1 MKGLPDPT
9 TTTTTSKSVFPKHP
23 SVSNPPADT
32 SHPPKSM
39 EPPPAQPRPPP
50 SSSSSP
56 AQVVS
61 PMDFH
66 APPLLDDGAA
76 ADSVWDFGD
85 LLDFAADDSLII
97 PWDEPPALDNPASA
111 PSDPDPDPSPGDPP
125 DGAPAAATI
134 RVRKRDP
141 RLVCSNFLAGRV
153 PCACPELDEKMEEE
167 AEGLPTKKRPRAPRG
182 AGPGMARCQ
191 VPSCKADIRELKG
204 YHRRH
209 RVCLRCANASA
220 VLLDGERKRYCQ
232 QCGKFHILSDFD
244 EGKRSCRRKL
254 ERHNKRRRRKPVDSG
269 AGLANEFQQD
279 IHSEDVGCDDED
291 GKDTLCL
298 SGHSG
303 EKEASL
309 EPEDGGVPTPETAPE
324 CQIIPTDSIASYVV
338 SRETQTE
345 SRKENSKYALSP
357 SCGDNRSA
365 YSSTCPTGRIS
376 FKLYDWNPAEFP
388 RRLRHQIFQWLASMP
403 VELEGY
409 IRPGCIVLTVFIAMP
424 KFMWGKLYEDPVSYI
439 DDFIL
444 RPGRM
449 LFGRGTVYIHIND
462 MVFHLMKDGTS
473 VAKVEA
479 GVRTPRLH
487 YVHPMCFE
495 AGKPMEFV
503 ACGSDLQQ
511 PQFRFLISF
520 AGKYLACDYG
530 AASSYSGSEG
540 GINCNSGHQLYNLH
554 IPCNEL
560 NQSGPAFIEVEN
572 HSGLSNFIPVLIGN
586 KEVCSEMRMI
596 QQRVDKSLLNEGL
609 QISDIGYSP
618 DSCRAFSRGQATLSE
633 FILDIAWMLKEPA
646 SENLHHILPVSQIQR
661 FSSLLSF
668 LMHHDSSIVLE
679 KILQRLDVLME
690 NVELTSESSTGK
702 NDADFRLLNT
712 QIDQARECLRKHQSS
727 KRVVLHSEH
736 LKRKE
741 ECSHQSF
748 PQNDVLS
755 AVTIANQ
762 DMERGESHR
771 VEVMIGSNFAN
782 KNEATPL
789 LDVELV
795 MNGNLFKEKPRSRV
809 LLNSVLR
816 TRPILYIAATAA
828 VCFGVCAVLLHPDK
842 VGEFAVSIHRSL
854 FDRRP

>member
-1 MKGLPDPT
+1 
-9 TTTTTSKSVFPKHP
+9 
-23 SVSNPPADT
+23 
-32 SHPPKSM
+32 M
-39 EPPPAQPRPPP
+39 EPPPPPPQPPPPP
-50 SSSSSP
+50 SSAST
-56 AQVVS
+56 QVLS
-61 PMDFH
+61 AMDLH
-66 APPLLDDGAA
+66 APPLLDDSAA
-76 ADSVWDFGD
+76 AVDSVWDFGD
-85 LLDFAADDSLII
+85 LLDFTADDHLII
-97 PWDEPPALDNPASA
+97 PWDEEPPALDNPASA
-111 PSDPDPDPSPGDPP
+111 PSDPDPDPAPEDPA
-125 DGAPAAATI
+125 DGAPAST

-141 RLVCSNFLAGRV
+141 RLVCSNFLAGFV

-167 AEGLPTKKRPRAPRG
+167 AEGLPTRKRARAPRG
-182 AGPGMARCQ
+182 AGQGMARCQ

-220 VLLDGERKRYCQ
+220 VVLDGERKRYCQ

-254 ERHNKRRRRKPVDSG
+254 ERHNKRRRRKTVDSG
-269 AGLANEFQQD
+269 GGLAKEFQQD

-291 GKDTLCL
+291 GKDNLCL
-298 SGHSG
+298 SGQSG
-303 EKEASL
+303 EMEASL
-309 EPEDGGVPTPETAPE
+309 EPEDGGVPTLETAPE
-324 CQIIPTDSIASYVV
+324 CQIIPTDSIASFVV
-338 SRETQTE
+338 SRDKQME
-345 SRKENSKYALSP
+345 SRKDNSKQALSP

-365 YSSTCPTGRIS
+365 YSSVCPTGRIS

-409 IRPGCIVLTVFIAMP
+409 IRPGCIILTMFIAMP

-439 DDFIL
+439 NDFVL

-449 LFGRGTVYIHIND
+449 LSRRGTVYIFIND

-473 VAKVEA
+473 VVKVEA

-503 ACGSDLQQ
+503 VCGSDLLQ

-530 AASSYSGSEG
+530 ATSSYPGSER
-540 GINCNSGHQLYNLH
+540 GIDCTSGHQLYNIR
-554 IPCNEL
+554 IPCTEL
-560 NQSGPAFIEVEN
+560 DQCGPAFIEVEN
-572 HSGLSNFIPVLIGN
+572 QSGLSNFIPVLVGN
-586 KEVCSEMRMI
+586 KEVCSEMTMI

-609 QISDIGYSP
+609 QISDIGYVL
-618 DSCRAFSRGQATLSE
+618 DSCEACSRSRTALSE
-633 FILDIAWMLKEPA
+633 FILDIAWLLKEPA
-646 SENLHHILPVSQIQR
+646 SENLHRILPVSQIQR

-668 LMHHDSSIVLE
+668 LMQHDSSIVLE
-679 KILQRLDVLME
+679 KILQRLDVLMGYI
-690 NVELTSESSTGK
+690 ELTSEISSGK
-702 NDADFRLLNT
+702 NDADIGLLNT
-712 QIDQARECLRKHQSS
+712 QIDQAREFLRKHQPS

-736 LKRKE
+736 SRQKE
-741 ECSHQSF
+741 ECSHQGF

-755 AVTIANQ
+755 AVTISNQ
-762 DMERGESHR
+762 DMEMGESCR
-771 VEVMIGSNFAN
+771 VEVMMGSNYTN
-782 KNEATPL
+782 READPL

-795 MNGNLFKEKPRSRV
+795 MNGNLFKEKPRSRF
-809 LLNSVLR
+809 LLNSFLR
-816 TRPILYIAATAA
+816 SRPALYLVATAA

-854 FDRRP
+854 FDRP

>member
-1 MKGLPDPT
+1 
-9 TTTTTSKSVFPKHP
+9 
-23 SVSNPPADT
+23 
-32 SHPPKSM
+32 M
-39 EPPPAQPRPPP
+39 EPRPPEPPP
-50 SSSSSP
+50 SSSS
-56 AQVVS
+56 AQVLS
-61 PMDFH
+61 HMDLH
-66 APPLLDDGAA
+66 APPLLDDSAA

-85 LLDFAADDSLII
+85 LLDFTADDHLVI
-97 PWDEPPALDNPASA
+97 PWDEPPVLDNPASA
-111 PSDPDPDPSPGDPP
+111 PSDPDPDPSPEDPA
-125 DGAPAAATI
+125 DDAPVAT

-153 PCACPELDEKMEEE
+153 PCACPELDAMMEEEEE
-167 AEGLPTKKRPRAPRG
+167 AEGLHKKKRTRAPRG
-182 AGPGMARCQ
+182 AGQGMARCQ
-191 VPSCKADIRELKG
+191 VPTCKADIRELKG

-220 VLLDGERKRYCQ
+220 VVLDGERKRYCQ

-269 AGLANEFQQD
+269 GELAKELQQD

-298 SGHSG
+298 SGQFG

-338 SRETQTE
+338 SRETQMK
-345 SRKENSKYALSP
+345 SRKDNSKCALSP
-357 SCGDNRSA
+357 SYGDNRSA
-365 YSSTCPTGRIS
+365 YSSVCPTGRIS

-409 IRPGCIVLTVFIAMP
+409 IRPGCIILTLFIAMP
-424 KFMWGKLYEDPVSYI
+424 KLMWGKLYEDPVSHI
-439 DDFIL
+439 NDFLL

-449 LFGRGTVYIHIND
+449 LSGRGTIYILMND
-462 MVFHLMKDGTS
+462 MVFHLMKDESS
-473 VAKVEA
+473 VAKVEM

-487 YVHPMCFE
+487 YVHPMYFE

-503 ACGSDLQQ
+503 ACGSDLLQ
-511 PQFRFLISF
+511 PHFRFLISF

-530 AASSYSGSEG
+530 AASSYSGSER
-540 GINCNSGHQLYNLH
+540 GINCNSDHQLYNIH

-560 NQSGPAFIEVEN
+560 NQCGPAFIEVEN
-572 HSGLSNFIPVLIGN
+572 QFGLSNFIPILIGN

-596 QQRVDKSLLNEGL
+596 QQKVDKALLNEGL
-609 QISDIGYSP
+609 QISNIGNVL
-618 DSCRAFSRGQATLSE
+618 DSCGAFSQRRTTLSE
-633 FILDIAWMLKEPA
+633 FVLDIAWLLKEPV
-646 SENLHHILPVSQIQR
+646 SENLHHIPPVSQIQR

-679 KILQRLDVLME
+679 KILQKLDILME
-690 NVELTSESSTGK
+690 NIALTSESSSGK
-702 NDADFRLLNT
+702 NNDDIRLLNT
-712 QIDQARECLRKHQSS
+712 QIDQAREFLRKHQSS
-727 KRVVLHSEH
+727 KMVVLRSEH

-741 ECSHQSF
+741 ECSHQGF

-755 AVTIANQ
+755 AVTIASQ
-762 DMERGESHR
+762 DMERGECYR
-771 VEVMIGSNFAN
+771 VELLMGSNFTN
-782 KNEATPL
+782 KNEAAPL

-795 MNGNLFKEKPRSRV
+795 MNGNLLKEKPRNRV
-809 LLNSVLR
+809 LLNSVMR
-816 TRPILYIAATAA
+816 SRPALYVVATAA

-854 FDRRP
+854 FDRP